1 MNSHNLIVDKPNPRN
16 PAEFAVLGALYIN
29 KSHGYKLVKFLQDN
43 LDEICWLGRSQTY
56 ALLAKLE
63 QEGLVTHE
71 RIEQMNLPARKVFS
85 ITQQGRNT
93 LDNWILTPVPHLRDL
108 RVEFMIKLFFARL
121 RSHDIETN
129 LLSEQL
135 DLCKLNLAQLLLLRS
150 RGSSRLMED
159 ALDYRILMAQAACAW
174 LESLIRLRCNLPNSS
189 AGELK

>member
-1 MNSHNLIVDKPNPRN
+1 MNSHDLIVDKPNLRN
-16 PAEFAVLGALYIN
+16 PAEFAVLGALHIN

-85 ITQQGRNT
+85 ITQRGQDT
-93 LDNWILTPVPHLRDL
+93 LDNWILAPVPHLRDL

-135 DLCKLNLAQLLLLRS
+135 DLYKSKLSRLVLLRLRAS
-150 RGSSRLMED
+150 NRLMED

-174 LESLIRLRCNLPNSS
+174 LESLIHLRCNLPNSS